1 MGNKFKSSHKLNGK
15 KLVRK
20 AQDEKELTDEEHE
33 ALYEEIEKDMETNKW
48 FKCETNSI
56 IDIQNTKVK
65 KKFLGFILYAKLLDE
80 SSFIVVSRAK
90 EPGVIK
96 YQAEV

>member
-1 MGNKFKSSHKLNGK
+1 MGNKFKPSHKLNGK

-20 AQDEKELTDEEHE
+20 SQDEKEFTDEEHE
-33 ALYEEIEKDMETNKW
+33 ALYEETEKDVEIGKW

-56 IDIQNTKVK
+56 IDRQNTKIK